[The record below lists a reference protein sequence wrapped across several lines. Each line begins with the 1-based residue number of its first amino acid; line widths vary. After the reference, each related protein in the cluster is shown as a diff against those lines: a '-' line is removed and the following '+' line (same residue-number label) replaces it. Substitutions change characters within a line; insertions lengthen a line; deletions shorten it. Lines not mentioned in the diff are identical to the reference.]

1 MGGRRRQLSTAHC
14 CPVVFPSYLLDQPHA
29 LPYRSPST
37 LQQVSPTQTFM
48 ACRSFSTAFA
58 AELQRG
64 SARAAAATPV
74 SAAALAQAFHAIDNE
89 AVLEK
94 ENASRV
100 LR

>member
-1 MGGRRRQLSTAHC
+1 
-14 CPVVFPSYLLDQPHA
+14 
-29 LPYRSPST
+29 
-37 LQQVSPTQTFM
+37 M

-74 SAAALAQAFHAIDNE
+74 SAAALAQAFHAIDIE